1 MNKYKNFI
9 FYPSNWDKN
18 KIKEYEDN
26 HKNNKENEL
35 KTTTF
40 YPSKWNKEKISNYE
54 ENKAYNN
61 NLIDAGNDYQDQK
74 EKDNKTLIVLGVIAL
89 MVVLF
94 SGSYLITKQHNDSAR
109 QQNIERN
116 IKQDK
121 GALIRITYKSE
132 QNNKNYD
139 VYIKVNNKEQ
149 IAQTKATFTQVQ
161 ANNQR
166 LQINENNNLEFSV
179 AGHDLVSMEILS
191 KNVKLPKH
199 AIVTNIVPQMKSR

>member
-9 FYPSNWDKN
+9 FYPSNWNKD

-35 KTTTF
+35 KATTF
-40 YPSKWNKEKISNYE
+40 YPSKWNKEKINNYE
-54 ENKAYNN
+54 ENRTYNN

-74 EKDNKTLIVLGVIAL
+74 EKDNKTLIVLGIIAL

-94 SGSYLITKQHNDSAR
+94 SGSYLVTKQHNDSTR

-121 GALIRITYKSE
+121 GALIKITYKSE
-132 QNNKNYD
+132 QNNKNYN

-149 IAQTKATFTQVQ
+149 IAQTKAAFTQVQ
-161 ANNQR
+161 ANNQK
-166 LQINENNNLEFSV
+166 LQINENNNLEFSI
-179 AGHDLVSMEILS
+179 AGHDLVSIEILS
-191 KNVKLPKH
+191 KNVKLPNH